1 MKRSGPIRS
10 GLYAATLALFAPGFA
25 CAADRPQS
33 ERAAA
38 SPVERALAQEVQE
51 ELGKPYW
58 VRGGTATNQVFC
70 DTADFP
76 VRSCEGKLFGPRG
89 SERFTIDAV
98 NTMRPESRTD
108 AWYHVRFDSGRTGYL
123 NADTLRSQM
132 FIEMRHQDTRPESAP
147 VVYELFFNERPEV
160 VLARIQRR
168 MSETQEEAVRR
179 DQERFGRGG
188 IRVGMTK
195 QQVLNSSWGQPDSVH
210 AASLGLRPREQWVY
224 GRNNLFFEDG
234 ILTAVQLSR

>member
-1 MKRSGPIRS
+1 MTRSALIGS
-10 GLYAATLALFAPGFA
+10 GLFAATLALLAPGLV
-25 CAADRPQS
+25 CAADRVDA

-38 SPVERALAQEVQE
+38 SPLERALAREVQDE
-51 ELGKPYW
+51 VGKPYW

-76 VRSCEGKLFGPRG
+76 VRSCEGKLFGPRE
-89 SERFTIDAV
+89 SERFTIEAV
-98 NTMRPESRTD
+98 NKTRPESRTE
-108 AWYHVRFDSGRTGYL
+108 AWYRVRFDSGRTGYL

-132 FIEMRHQDTRPESAP
+132 FVEMRHQDTPAESAP
-147 VVYELFFNERPEV
+147 IVYELFFNERPEV
-160 VLARIQRR
+160 VLGRIQRR
-168 MSETQEEAVRR
+168 AFDTREEAARR
-179 DQERFGRGG
+179 EQERFSRGG

-195 QQVLNSSWGQPDSVH
+195 QQVLNSSWGQPDSIH